1 LLNTPNIPDYTSTHS
16 VLGGAASAVLRRFFH
31 TDDVPFTTTS
41 GAPFAGITR
50 SYTSFSQAAIEN
62 GNSRIYAGIHFRSAV
77 EDGIRQGNQI
87 GRFVF
92 THALRS
98 LQDDDEDD

>member
-1 LLNTPNIPDYTSTHS
+1 
-16 VLGGAASAVLRRFFH
+16 LRRFFH
-31 TDDVPFTTTS
+31 HDDIVFTSTS

-50 SYTSFSQAAIEN
+50 SYTSFSQAAVEN

-77 EDGIRQGNQI
+77 EDGIAQGRRI

-92 THALRS
+92 THVLKPI
-98 LQDDDEDD
+98 EDDNDRM

>member
-1 LLNTPNIPDYTSTHS
+1 
-16 VLGGAASAVLRRFFH
+16 
-31 TDDVPFTTTS
+31 VPFTTTS

-50 SYTSFSQAAIEN
+50 SYTSFSQAAVEN

-98 LQDDDEDD
+98 LHQDDDEDD